1 MIYPL
6 VWMGF
11 KVSYFYLCCCQFLLL
26 YLLVFVLCIE
36 VLLCWRID
44 IYNCYVFLLDWSL
57 YRYGVS
63 FLISCHLYFKVCFVW
78 YKDCYSSFLLLPI
91 YMEYIFPSSYF
102 QPMCVFRSEVGSC
115 IQHIYGSFFLIHSAS
130 LYLLVGAF
138 NPFTFKVI
146 IDIFVPIA
154 IFLIVWGW
162 FCRSFFFS
170 CISWLY
176 KSL

>member
-63 FLISCHLYFKVCFVW
+63 FLISCHLYFKVCFV
-78 YKDCYSSFLLLPI
+78 SHFLL
-91 YMEYIFPSSYF
+91 FPF
-102 QPMCVFRSEVGSC
+102 AWNICFRPLTFNLHVSLGLKWDSC
-115 IQHIYGSFFLIHSAS
+115 RQHIYGSCFCIHSAS
-130 LYLLVGAF
+130 LCLSLEH
-138 NPFTFKVI
+138 
-146 IDIFVPIA
+146 
-154 IFLIVWGW
+154 LIH
-162 FCRSFFFS
+162 
-170 CISWLY
+170 LHL
-176 KSL
+176 K